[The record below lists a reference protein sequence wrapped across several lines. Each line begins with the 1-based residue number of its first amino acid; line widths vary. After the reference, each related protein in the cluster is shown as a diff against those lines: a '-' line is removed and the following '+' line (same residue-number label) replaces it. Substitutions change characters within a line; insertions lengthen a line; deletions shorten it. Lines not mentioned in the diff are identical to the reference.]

1 MNYPI
6 PASPQEIVALRQQP
20 VDEELVVMAIA
31 GVIHIARQ
39 EGQSLDD
46 LTAEVLAED
55 DWLDHSQRVL
65 LNDLLVEAWESLPEL
80 EWQAS

>member
-31 GVIHIARQ
+31 GVIQIARQ

-65 LNDLLVEAWESLPEL
+65 LNDLVVQAWESLPEL

>member
-65 LNDLLVEAWESLPEL
+65 LNDLLVEAWQSLPEL

>member
-65 LNDLLVEAWESLPEL
+65 LNDLVVQAWESLPEL